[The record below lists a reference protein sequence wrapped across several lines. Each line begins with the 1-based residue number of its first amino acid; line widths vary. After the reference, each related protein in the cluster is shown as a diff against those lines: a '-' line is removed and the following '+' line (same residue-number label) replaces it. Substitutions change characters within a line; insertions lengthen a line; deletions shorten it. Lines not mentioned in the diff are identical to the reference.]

1 MFIVS
6 MFIVGKLENMDEV
19 KKKEERNHYPMANVT
34 PWGYIKLV
42 FKIYEFFSKYEHI
55 MYTIL

>member
-1 MFIVS
+1 

-34 PWGYIKLV
+34 PWVYIMLV
-42 FKIYEFFSKYEHI
+42 FKIYKCSQNMNI